1 MSADLTNIHRA
12 SSSISIPSL
21 SKSCSG
27 KKTVHGVPKS
37 AAAMP
42 FLRVDVIAPTPCGT
56 PLPPDRNSNDE
67 MALSIEH
74 GSIKIDCNN
83 DEGDNDEKYMANT
96 RNAAQVDSSDGSSS
110 TNIETANNDPVNRDD
125 GEGETKHNEE
135 LITPKCLLETSF
147 DQSSKPTVEDT
158 GNVMND
164 GMKATQDH
172 ENDEADFNNKMPSS
186 FLDVDSPISRQRELR
201 SSIRSN
207 RSRSPRTR
215 LSIDHSNFQRPP
227 LRSSFKSATR
237 PDRKSLS
244 LSIPNESTKVSKT

>member
-67 MALSIEH
+67 MALSIDH
-74 GSIKIDCNN
+74 GNIKIGCNN
-83 DEGDNDEKYMANT
+83 DDEYNDEKYMPNT
-96 RNAAQVDSSDGSSS
+96 RNEAPVDSSNGSSS
-110 TNIETANNDPVNRDD
+110 TNIETADNDHLNRDD
-125 GEGETKHNEE
+125 IEGETKHEE
-135 LITPKCLLETSF
+135 DFTTPKCLLETSF
-147 DQSSKPTVEDT
+147 DQSSKPTLEDT
-158 GNVMND
+158 GKAFKD
-164 GMKATQDH
+164 GMKVTQEY
-172 ENDEADFNNKMPSS
+172 ENDEADFNDKMPSS

-215 LSIDHSNFQRPP
+215 LSVDHSNFQRPP

-244 LSIPNESTKVSKT
+244 LSIPNESTKV

>member
-1 MSADLTNIHRA
+1 MSADFTNIHRA

-21 SKSCSG
+21 SKSCSS
-27 KKTVHGVPKS
+27 KKTAHGAPKS

-67 MALSIEH
+67 IVLSIDH
-74 GSIKIDCNN
+74 GNIKIDCNN
-83 DEGDNDEKYMANT
+83 DDDGHNDEKYMPNT
-96 RNAAQVDSSDGSSS
+96 TNEALIDSSNGSSS
-110 TNIETANNDPVNRDD
+110 TNIETANNDPLNRDD
-125 GEGETKHNEE
+125 VEGETKHEE
-135 LITPKCLLETSF
+135 DFTTPKCLLETSF
-147 DQSSKPTVEDT
+147 DQSSRPTLEDT
-158 GNVMND
+158 GKAIND
-164 GMKATQDH
+164 GLKATEDH
-172 ENDEADFNNKMPSS
+172 EIDEADFNNKMPSS

-244 LSIPNESTKVSKT
+244 LSIPNESTKV